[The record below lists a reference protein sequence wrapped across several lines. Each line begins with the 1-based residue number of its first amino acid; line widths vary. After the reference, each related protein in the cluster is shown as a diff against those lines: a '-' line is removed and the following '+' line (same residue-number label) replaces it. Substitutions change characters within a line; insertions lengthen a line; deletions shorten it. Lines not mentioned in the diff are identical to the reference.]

1 MAVGCSLSTVSQ
13 LSVPAKTLF
22 DCIKKKST
30 NIKLGEGGMLQHIS
44 VFVSM
49 DQAQQVIKMI
59 LFINS
64 RWVGDG
70 GDIKDITYNELSA
83 AETIC
88 VSLQ

>member
-1 MAVGCSLSTVSQ
+1 
-13 LSVPAKTLF
+13 
-22 DCIKKKST
+22 
-30 NIKLGEGGMLQHIS
+30 MLQHIS

-83 AETIC
+83 EETIC